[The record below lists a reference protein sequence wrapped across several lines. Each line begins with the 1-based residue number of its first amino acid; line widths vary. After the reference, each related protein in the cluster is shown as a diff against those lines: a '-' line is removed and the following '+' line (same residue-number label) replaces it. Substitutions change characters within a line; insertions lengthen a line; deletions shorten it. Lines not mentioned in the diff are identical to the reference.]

1 MLVGDRFV
9 RERSTSWRD
18 LATGDAVAVR
28 VLPLSADWT
37 PLERS
42 LLEEFVAA
50 ASMFPLVDFGL
61 VGRSAWF
68 EARAVARDGS
78 HATPRSESAHH
89 VAERLSALATAWD
102 RGVHFVRMPTT
113 GAESARAAAGAAA
126 RRLRPLGFVTI
137 RAGVQL
143 PESVAAMLA
152 HRHVTVLLC
161 DASDC
166 AWAASWVRRLAHAS
180 PRAHLVADLTSD
192 AALDPGV
199 VLRLHER
206 AAESLTRRLPIRR
219 WDSPRPS
226 PRKRPTDPAAGDT
239 SIARVR
245 ACLLRGDL
253 AIAESMLAK
262 ERALAD
268 ASGSRLPVAVR
279 LLEGELRFWQGRF
292 EHAAALCRDTPADAD
307 RVGHGESDADVL
319 RGLVAWANGQ
329 IADVSRA
336 VALLEARA
344 QRTRAATAWCAALR
358 ALAASLQG
366 DAVEVRRAVGRVIA
380 DPGTGPRSAPFLARA
395 AAAEALRTV
404 GDSAAA
410 RSLLNP
416 HLWARAP
423 ALYRLLADSIRE
435 ADRTDSASAVAAR
448 VNRAGAH
455 GVRRWGSRTMHLLHA
470 LPTMLQ
476 LVHDAEDELAAL
488 AGSCAWLRRHCSASA
503 VAILSADG
511 QVVTGDGWPAAAH
524 DVTAVGDPMD
534 VTAPGVLPVPGA
546 VLAVAPVRYASRPI
560 GLVVVRGTPEMSAT
574 WTQAA
579 ATLAVIG
586 APALRAR
593 LDAMAIAHDSR
604 SATPEILGRSP
615 AMVAVREAVARA
627 AVAPFPVLVEGES
640 GTGKELV
647 ARALHRLSARRDR
660 RFSAVNCAALG
671 DDLIEAELFG
681 HARGAFT
688 GAVGPRAGLFE
699 DAHGGTLMLDEVSE
713 LSPRAQAKLLR
724 VLQEREVRRVGE
736 NAARPV
742 DVRLVAATNRP
753 LGALVARRRFREDL
767 LFRLAVIRLR
777 LPPLRDRIEDV
788 PLLVHACWRELTRQ
802 AGKRALLAPD
812 AVAALCRHAWPG
824 NVREL
829 QNVVAALV
837 VEAPVRGRTGA
848 RAVEAVLAASGPDR
862 VPRAVSLVH
871 ARLTCERHTIA
882 SALARHAGRRA
893 AAARELGLTRQG
905 LAKAIKRLGLAA
917 AADQEGVA

>member
-28 VLPLSADWT
+28 VHPLSADWT

-42 LLEEFVAA
+42 LLEEFVAE
-50 ASMFPLVDFGL
+50 ASMLPLVDFGL

-68 EARAVARDGS
+68 EARAVVRCGS
-78 HATPRSESAHH
+78 RVMPRSESAHH

-113 GAESARAAAGAAA
+113 GAESARVAAGAAA
-126 RRLRPLGFVTI
+126 RRLRSLGFVTI
-137 RAGVQL
+137 RAGVQV
-143 PESVAAMLA
+143 PEPVAAMLA

-206 AAESLTRRLPIRR
+206 PAESLPRRLPIRR
-219 WDSPRPS
+219 WDGPGPS
-226 PRKRPTDPAAGDT
+226 PRKWPAATAGKT
-239 SIARVR
+239 SMARAR

-262 ERALAD
+262 ARALAE
-268 ASGSRLPVAVR
+268 ASGSRLPVPVR
-279 LLEGELRFWQGRF
+279 LVEGELRFWQGRF
-292 EHAAALCRDTPADAD
+292 EQAAALCRDTPADPN
-307 RVGHGESDADVL
+307 RVGYGVIDADVL

-336 VALLEARA
+336 VALLDARA
-344 QRTRAATAWCAALR
+344 RRTRAATAWCGALR

-380 DPGTGPRSAPFLARA
+380 DLGTGPRSTPFLARA

-435 ADRTDSASAVAAR
+435 ADRTDSPSAVAAR

-503 VAILSADG
+503 VAILSGDG
-511 QVVTGDGWPAAAH
+511 QVVTGDGWPAAA
-524 DVTAVGDPMD
+524 DDTTAIRDLMD
-534 VTAPGVLPVPGA
+534 VTAPRVLPVPGA

-560 GLVVVRGTPEMSAT
+560 GLVVVRGTPEMGAT

-593 LDAMAIAHDSR
+593 LDAMATAHDSR

-788 PLLVHACWRELTRQ
+788 PLLVHACWRDLTRQ

-837 VEAPVRGRTGA
+837 VDAPVRGRTGA

-862 VPRAVSLVH
+862 APRAVSLVR
-871 ARLTCERHTIA
+871 ARLACERHTVA